1 VLIRR
6 DCIVNGTS
14 LEHERWKRAHTD
26 GLPEDGDQVS
36 PAAKTAHTTRE
47 GGMLSAGPQLHEC
60 RIEVDGPRQVEVV
73 GRENAFDSA
82 GRGVAKIGG
91 QGR

>member
-1 VLIRR
+1 MLIRR

-36 PAAKTAHTTRE
+36 PAAKTAHTTHD
-47 GGMLSAGPQLHEC
+47 GGMFSADPAMGFPAGAPEGYPEHITTHGMIHAFAPPLSFLSLIA
-60 RIEVDGPRQVEVV
+60 
-73 GRENAFDSA
+73 A
-82 GRGVAKIGG
+82 
-91 QGR
+91 